1 MFLFSAFHK
10 FDDINKQLE
19 KKDEQIKSLQIKL
32 DTDLKQNIPSNY
44 NLVKDD
50 ELNKLKD
57 CLTRNKIYLADLK
70 DKLQKVTF

>member
-57 CLTRNKIYLADLK
+57 CLARNKIYLADLK